1 MYGSTPPQ
9 VQDLNYEHLVV
20 YGLERSV
27 NDADLRKYFEK
38 FGKVAVAKVSMWCVC
53 VCVFT
58 CMRVRPIPWFYNLR
72 QPLKQ

>member
-27 NDADLRKYFEK
+27 NDADLREYFEK

-53 VCVFT
+53 VFT
-58 CMRVRPIPWFYNLR
+58 CMRVCQFVTYNMF
-72 QPLKQ
+72 LKPMTAI